1 MWPLVAWLLLYP
13 IALRLSEWL
22 VAHAGRQPGSG
33 DARLDA
39 AFYLIVSVVLLAVE
53 LATLFHPAA

>member
-22 VAHAGRQPGSG
+22 VALAGRQPGPG

-39 AFYLIVSVVLLAVE
+39 ALYVIVALFLAITPLL
-53 LATLFHPAA
+53 